1 MGSQIVATL
10 AAGALLAG
18 GFAAGTET
26 RSMGALPRSTALVT
40 AGAAAAAEGEKCLV
54 EVVRTRAP
62 GSSQIERDERPADG
76 RCICRIFTGPTAG
89 NGAAESVVEAL
100 LRDRECTNAPAA
112 PIEGS
117 TAGAAGSAGAAGGG
131 LGGAVLP
138 VVFGVGAIGLGV
150 GLAGA
155 SKG

>member
-1 MGSQIVATL
+1 MGYSFVATL
-10 AAGALLAG
+10 SAAALVAG
-18 GFAAGTET
+18 GFAVGSET
-26 RSMGALPRSTALVT
+26 RSMGALPRSTALVA
-40 AGAAAAAEGEKCLV
+40 AGAAAASSTEKCV
-54 EVVRTRAP
+54 VDVVRSRAP
-62 GSSQIERDERPADG
+62 GTSQIERDERPDG
-76 RCICRIFTGPTAG
+76 QCICRIFTGPSAG
-89 NGAAESVVEAL
+89 NGAAESVVDAL

-112 PIEGS
+112 PIDGS
-117 TAGAAGSAGAAGGG
+117 TAGAGAGAAGGG